1 MQLILAPLQGYTE
14 TAFRNAW
21 SSVFTGIDY
30 AVSPFIPL
38 AAGSRFRMAHLRDV
52 LPDENPAM
60 PVIPQVLGTSPEKF
74 VLLAHRLHDLGYIT
88 VNWNLGC
95 PKRTVAVK
103 KRGSGLL
110 PYPDLLRQILD
121 ELIPMLPIRL
131 SIKTRLGYHKPD
143 EFYEL
148 IKVYNDY
155 PLESLTI
162 HPRTGIQEYEGDMH
176 LHVLKDTI
184 SEIRHEVIFSGD
196 IMDTQSFELIKNQ
209 FPAISRWMIG
219 RGVIANPFLPQIIRT
234 GAMEPAD
241 EIVRKKLIL
250 FHAELFNQL
259 TNHIE
264 KEKSVLNKMKDFWS
278 YFALWFTDSL
288 KIFYT
293 IAHLA
298 TLEDFRK
305 ESDRIMNEEPLSPM
319 EGRSNRQLKSSDYC
333 S

>member
-1 MQLILAPLQGYTE
+1 MELILAPLQGYTE
-14 TAFRNAW
+14 NAFRNAW
-21 SSVFTGIDY
+21 SSVFTGLDY

-52 LPDENPAM
+52 IPENNRGM
-60 PVIPQVLGTSPEKF
+60 RVVPQVLGNSPEKF
-74 VLLAHRLHDLGYIT
+74 VLLAQRLHDLGYTT

-95 PKRTVAVK
+95 PKRTVAAK

-121 ELIPMLPIRL
+121 EMIPLLPIQL
-131 SIKTRLGYHKPD
+131 SIKTRLGYYKPE

-176 LHVLKDTI
+176 LHLLQDTI
-184 SEIRHEVIFSGD
+184 AEIQHEVIFSGD
-196 IMDTQSFELIKNQ
+196 IMDTQSFDLIKKQ
-209 FPAISRWMIG
+209 FPGISRWMIG

-234 GAMEPAD
+234 GAMEQAD

-259 TNHIE
+259 ATNIE
-264 KEKSVLNKMKDFWS
+264 KEKSVLNKLKDFWS
-278 YFALWFTDSL
+278 YFALWFADSH

-293 IAHLA
+293 IAHLE
-298 TLEDFRK
+298 TLESFRK
-305 ESDRIMNEEPLSPM
+305 ESDRVMNENLLSPM
-319 EGRSNRQLKSSDYC
+319 EGRSNRQLKSNDFC